1 MTSHQLDVLM
11 KRIEALELCVSASLA
26 DKGKGRERSWD
37 ELLWLEKDA
46 EVDGHHLNNKD
57 HLKIMN
63 PRDMVN
69 TRANDYEFCYKQMV
83 EARNERLKSRRLE
96 QEQQAKAKEERLR
109 VEREQQEEA
118 MYQRELMK
126 ERVAAR
132 VRAQA
137 KILEEE
143 ARQELLRGTA
153 LFEEKAAEVASSVE
167 QWFIGE

>member
-1 MTSHQLDVLM
+1 MSRDGVTNTMTTHQLDALM

-46 EVDGHHLNNKD
+46 ETGHLLNNKD
-57 HLKIMN
+57 HLEIMN

-69 TRANDYEFCYKQMV
+69 TRASDYEFCYKQMV

-96 QEQQAKAKEERLR
+96 QEQQAKAKKERLR
-109 VEREQQEEA
+109 VEREQQEES
-118 MYQRELMK
+118 MYQVALMK

-143 ARQELLRGTA
+143 ARQELLR
-153 LFEEKAAEVASSVE
+153 E
-167 QWFIGE
+167 QPGDHW